1 MLKKT
6 NVKFFLQYYTTKRA
20 TDSHQL
26 LFLFYTLQIVIFH
39 LIIYLTKII
48 VKNCKKMGGY
58 NEIIT
63 KFAKLITMRNYTP
76 KITNFTC

>member
-48 VKNCKKMGGY
+48 VKNCKKWGGG
-58 NEIIT
+58 
-63 KFAKLITMRNYTP
+63 
-76 KITNFTC
+76 